1 MLTAL
6 TKKSMLKFDYLC
18 KDFNKNMG
26 SGVNDTLFA
35 ATVGFFDG
43 VHTGH
48 RYLLRQLSDLA
59 SEHNLQSMAV
69 TFPEHP
75 RLVLQQDY
83 RPLLLSTPEDKIRLL
98 SQKPIDVCTPLHFT
112 RQLSEMTALQFMKE
126 ILHDQLGIRV
136 LLMGHDHHFG
146 HDGVRDIEDYRRIGT
161 EAGLQVFKADALI
174 YKDEPV
180 SSSRIRRMLSVG
192 NVREAAAML
201 GYNYSMTGT
210 VVHGFQNGRKIGF
223 PTANL
228 GPHNPFLQIPEN
240 GVYAAIA
247 TIQGESFMSMVN
259 IGFRPTFSGTTQRTI
274 EANLFDFDRDI
285 YGQEL
290 TLEFIDYIRPEQRF
304 GSPQLLAEQL
314 VHDRLQ
320 IRQLLSEK

>member
-1 MLTAL
+1 MD
-6 TKKSMLKFDYLC
+6 F
-18 KDFNKNMG
+18 KDKNTG
-26 SGVNDTLFA
+26 FA

-48 RYLLRQLSDLA
+48 RFLLEQLSLMA
-59 SEHNLQSMAV
+59 EKHNLRSMAV

-83 RPLLLSTPEDKIRLL
+83 KPLLLSTPEDKIRML
-98 SQKPIDVCTPLHFT
+98 SQKPIDICTPLHFT
-112 RQLSEMTALQFMKE
+112 RQLSEMTARQFMKE
-126 ILHDQLGIRV
+126 ILHDQLGIEV

-146 HDGVRDIEDYRRIGT
+146 HDGVRDIREYQRIGN
-161 EAGLQVFKADALI
+161 EVGIQVFKADALI

-192 NVREAAAML
+192 NVREASAML

-210 VVHGFQNGRKIGF
+210 VVHGFQNGRRIGF

-228 GPHNPFLQIPEN
+228 GPYNPFLQIPEN
-240 GVYAAIA
+240 GVYASIA
-247 TIQGESFMSMVN
+247 RIGAESFMSMVN

-290 TLEFIDYIRPEQRF
+290 TLEFVDYIRPEQRF
-304 GSPQLLAEQL
+304 GSPALLAEQL
-314 VHDRLQ
+314 MKDRNQ
-320 IRQLLSEK
+320 IRKILTK